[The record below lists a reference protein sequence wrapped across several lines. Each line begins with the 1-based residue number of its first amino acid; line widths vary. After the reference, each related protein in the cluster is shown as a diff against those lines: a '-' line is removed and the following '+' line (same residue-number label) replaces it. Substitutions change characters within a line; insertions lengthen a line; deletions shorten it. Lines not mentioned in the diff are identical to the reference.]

1 MYNKCYEY
9 GYILWQVVVIS
20 WVPSTATISTFSTEL
35 SSMKSTEKHLQIVAN
50 SWTILEC
57 VQDVVGKAEG

>member
-9 GYILWQVVVIS
+9 GYILWPVVAIS
-20 WVPSTATISTFSTEL
+20 WLSSTATTSTFSTEL
-35 SSMKSTEKHLQIVAN
+35 SFMESTEEHLQTVVN

>member
-9 GYILWQVVVIS
+9 GYILWHVVAIS
-20 WVPSTATISTFSTEL
+20 WVSSTATTSTFSTEL
-35 SSMKSTEKHLQIVAN
+35 SSMEKTEEHLHTVAN
-50 SWTILEC
+50 SWMILDC

>member
-1 MYNKCYEY
+1 MYNKCYECE
-9 GYILWQVVVIS
+9 YILWQVVAIS
-20 WVPSTATISTFSTEL
+20 WVSSIATTFTFSTEL
-35 SSMKSTEKHLQIVAN
+35 SSMESTEEHLQTVAN